1 MKKRLLIILLF
12 TTTINAYENIELPDD
27 ELVRYAKNGDPEAQF
42 SLGLLLE
49 ELKYTKNSQR
59 LDYIDRDSFYW
70 YEMAAE
76 SEHPRALTKIA
87 LEYLSEFGH
96 YKVKDLEKVIELLL
110 RSSNSDKEA
119 ALILSII
126 YYHGI
131 GTGKDIEAAIGYF
144 MESQKDFYRLRPMIF
159 LEKELVDM
167 VRELS
172 EQNNPYALFVLADF
186 YYYGKT
192 EYYEQDYKKAYRIYK
207 QSAELNSISSTYM
220 VGLMNYN
227 GIGVLKDLK
236 ESYTWILKAAEA
248 GITQAINKA
257 GIMSY
262 FGEGTKIN
270 FEMAHSMFLVA
281 SEAGDSLSQYF
292 LGVMYYK
299 GEGCEKDRELSKK
312 WIKTAYESGSASA
325 KKFWETKEL
334 WK

>member
-1 MKKRLLIILLF
+1 MKLLLFIILLF
-12 TTTINAYENIELPDD
+12 TTTLYAYENIELPDD
-27 ELVRYAKNGDPEAQF
+27 ELVQYAKNGDSEAQF
-42 SLGLLLE
+42 RLGLLLE
-49 ELKYTKNSQR
+49 ELKYTKNRQR

-70 YEMAAE
+70 YELAAE
-76 SEHPRALTKIA
+76 NEHPQAITKIA

-96 YKVKDLEKVIELLL
+96 YKVRDLGKVIELLL
-110 RSSNSDKEA
+110 RSSNRDKEA
-119 ALILSII
+119 SLFLSII

-131 GTGKDIEAAIGYF
+131 GTEENVEAAIGYF
-144 MESQKDFYRLRPMIF
+144 IESQKDFYRLRPMIF

-192 EYYEQDYKKAYRIYK
+192 DYYEQDYKKAYRIYK
-207 QSAELNSISSTYM
+207 QSADLNNISSIFM

-227 GIGVLKDLK
+227 GIGVLKDLR
-236 ESYTWILKAAEA
+236 ESYTWILRSAEA
-248 GITQAINKA
+248 GIIQAINKA
-257 GIMSY
+257 GIMNY
-262 FGEGTKIN
+262 FGEGTVIN
-270 FEMAHSMFLVA
+270 YEIAHSMFLVA

-299 GEGCEKDRELSKK
+299 GEGSEKDRDLSKK
-312 WIKTAYESGSASA
+312 WIKAAYENGSTSA